1 MKLGP
6 LPAEKIIKVLV
17 RFGFLPIRQKGSHVI
32 LQHADG
38 RLTIVPYHPR
48 AEVGRGLLRRIIKEA
63 ELDREEFLK
72 MLEE

>member
-1 MKLGP
+1 MRLGP
-6 LPAEKIIKVLV
+6 LPAEKIIKVLGK
-17 RFGFLPIRQKGSHVI
+17 FGFQPVRQKGGHVI
-32 LQHADG
+32 LQHTDG

-72 MLEE
+72 MLED